1 METSETKAELFK
13 AFANF
18 KKKLKQPLKDAN
30 NPFFKSKYVPLENV
44 VQVVDE
50 AMTDTGLSYTQG
62 IADLEEGYLRVDTI
76 ILHESGEYMI
86 IKGSKVK
93 PTKLDPQSA
102 GSAITYARRYSLS
115 TALGIASD
123 PDDDGNGASQQA
135 KNNQQSKNTQQ
146 PKAQLKQP
154 EITLDAVKTSLN
166 DLVKKTNGDYTKIS
180 AYLLKQVGADNF
192 NTLSS
197 QQLFE
202 ANDYIKQLSDKADK
216 K

>member
-50 AMTDTGLSYTQG
+50 AMIDTGLSYTQG

-76 ILHESGEYMI
+76 VLHESGEYMV

-93 PTKLDPQSA
+93 PVKNDPQSA

-115 TALGIASD
+115 TAFGIASD

-135 KNNQQSKNTQQ
+135 KNNQQQKNTQQ
-146 PKAQLKQP
+146 PKAQPKPELTPEQKVVANIDWVNKKYQPKIELIKSWQEMEHEQALKAIK
-154 EITLDAVKTSLN
+154 EYA
-166 DLVKKTNGDYTKIS
+166 S
-180 AYLLKQVGADNF
+180 AMKGSEN
-192 NTLSS
+192 
-197 QQLFE
+197 
-202 ANDYIKQLSDKADK
+202 K
-216 K
+216 

>member
-50 AMTDTGLSYTQG
+50 AMIDTGLSYTQG

-76 ILHESGEYMI
+76 VLHESGEYMV

-93 PTKLDPQSA
+93 PVKNDPQSA
-102 GSAITYARRYSLS
+102 GSATTYARRYSLS
-115 TALGIASD
+115 TAFGIASD

-135 KNNQQSKNTQQ
+135 KNNQQPKNTQQ
-146 PKAQLKQP
+146 PEAQPKPELTPEQKVTANIEWVNKNYKP
-154 EITLDAVKTSLN
+154 EIGL
-166 DLVKKTNGDYTKIS
+166 
-180 AYLLKQVGADNF
+180 
-192 NTLSS
+192 
-197 QQLFE
+197 
-202 ANDYIKQLSDKADK
+202 IKYWQNMAPDKALK
-216 K
+216 AIKEYLKAMKEA

>member
-50 AMTDTGLSYTQG
+50 AMIDTGLSYTQG
-62 IADLEEGYLRVDTI
+62 ITDLEEGYLRVDTI
-76 ILHESGEYMI
+76 VLHESGEYMV

-93 PTKLDPQSA
+93 PVKNDPQSA

-115 TALGIASD
+115 TSFGIASD
-123 PDDDGNGASQQA
+123 PDDDGNGASQQS
-135 KNNQQSKNTQQ
+135 KNNQQPKNTQQ
-146 PKAQLKQP
+146 PKSQPKPELTPEQKVTANIEWVNKNYKP
-154 EITLDAVKTSLN
+154 EIGL
-166 DLVKKTNGDYTKIS
+166 
-180 AYLLKQVGADNF
+180 
-192 NTLSS
+192 
-197 QQLFE
+197 
-202 ANDYIKQLSDKADK
+202 IKSWQSMAPDKALK
-216 K
+216 AIKEYLKAMKEA

>member
-50 AMTDTGLSYTQG
+50 AMIDTGLSYTQG

-76 ILHESGEYMI
+76 VLHESGEYMV

-93 PTKLDPQSA
+93 PVKNDPQSA
-102 GSAITYARRYSLS
+102 GSATTYARRYSLS
-115 TALGIASD
+115 TAYGIASD

-135 KNNQQSKNTQQ
+135 KNNQQPKPQ
-146 PKAQLKQP
+146 PKPELTPEQKVVANIDWVNKKYKP
-154 EITLDAVKTSLN
+154 EIELIKSWQEMEHEQALKAI
-166 DLVKKTNGDYTKIS
+166 KEYAS
-180 AYLLKQVGADNF
+180 AMKGSEN
-192 NTLSS
+192 
-197 QQLFE
+197 
-202 ANDYIKQLSDKADK
+202 K
-216 K
+216 

>member
-50 AMTDTGLSYTQG
+50 AMMDTGLSYTQG

-76 ILHESGEYMI
+76 VLHESGEYMV

-93 PTKLDPQSA
+93 PVKNDPQSA
-102 GSAITYARRYSLS
+102 GSATTYARRYSLS
-115 TALGIASD
+115 TAFGIASD

-146 PKAQLKQP
+146 PKAQPKPELTPEQKVAANIDWVNKKYKP
-154 EITLDAVKTSLN
+154 EIELIKSWQEMEHERALKAI
-166 DLVKKTNGDYTKIS
+166 KE
-180 AYLLKQVGADNF
+180 YLKAMK
-192 NTLSS
+192 
-197 QQLFE
+197 E
-202 ANDYIKQLSDKADK
+202 A
-216 K
+216 

>member
-50 AMTDTGLSYTQG
+50 AMIDTGLSYTQG

-76 ILHESGEYMI
+76 VLHESGEYMV

-93 PTKLDPQSA
+93 PVKNDPQSA

-115 TALGIASD
+115 TAFGIASD

-146 PKAQLKQP
+146 PKSQPKPELTPEQKVEANIDWVNKKYKP
-154 EITLDAVKTSLN
+154 EIEL
-166 DLVKKTNGDYTKIS
+166 
-180 AYLLKQVGADNF
+180 
-192 NTLSS
+192 
-197 QQLFE
+197 
-202 ANDYIKQLSDKADK
+202 IKSWQSMTPDKALK
-216 K
+216 AIKEYAEAMKEA

>member
-1 METSETKAELFK
+1 METSETRAELFK

-50 AMTDTGLSYTQG
+50 AMIDTGLSYVQE
-62 IADLEEGYLRVDTI
+62 IEDLEEGYLRVDTI
-76 ILHESGEYMI
+76 VLHESGEYMV

-93 PTKLDPQSA
+93 PVKNDPQSA
-102 GSAITYARRYSLS
+102 GSATTYARRYSLS
-115 TALGIASD
+115 TAFGIASD

-146 PKAQLKQP
+146 PKAQPKPELTPEQKVVANIDWVNKKYKP
-154 EITLDAVKTSLN
+154 EIELIKSWQEMEHEQA
-166 DLVKKTNGDYTKIS
+166 
-180 AYLLKQVGADNF
+180 LKA
-192 NTLSS
+192 
-197 QQLFE
+197 
-202 ANDYIKQLSDKADK
+202 IKEYASTMKGSENK
-216 K
+216 

>member
-50 AMTDTGLSYTQG
+50 AMIDTGLSYTQG

-86 IKGSKVK
+86 INGSKVK

-123 PDDDGNGASQQA
+123 TDDDGNGASQQA
-135 KNNQQSKNTQQ
+135 KNNQQPNNTKQSQNQ
-146 PKAQLKQP
+146 PKPELTPEQKVTANIEWVNKNYKP
-154 EITLDAVKTSLN
+154 EIGL
-166 DLVKKTNGDYTKIS
+166 
-180 AYLLKQVGADNF
+180 
-192 NTLSS
+192 
-197 QQLFE
+197 
-202 ANDYIKQLSDKADK
+202 IKSWQNMAPDKALK
-216 K
+216 AIKEYLKAMKEA

>member
-50 AMTDTGLSYTQG
+50 AMIDTGLSYTQG

-76 ILHESGEYMI
+76 VLHESGEYMV

-93 PTKLDPQSA
+93 PVKNDPQSA
-102 GSAITYARRYSLS
+102 GSATTYARRYSLS
-115 TALGIASD
+115 TAFGIASD

-135 KNNQQSKNTQQ
+135 KNNQQQKNIQQ
-146 PKAQLKQP
+146 PKAQPKPELTPEQKVAANIDWVNKKYKP
-154 EITLDAVKTSLN
+154 EIELIKSWQEMEHKQALKAI
-166 DLVKKTNGDYTKIS
+166 KEYAS
-180 AYLLKQVGADNF
+180 AMKGSEN
-192 NTLSS
+192 
-197 QQLFE
+197 
-202 ANDYIKQLSDKADK
+202 K
-216 K
+216 

>member
-50 AMTDTGLSYTQG
+50 AMIDTGLSYIQE
-62 IADLEEGYLRVDTI
+62 IEDLEEGYLRVDTI
-76 ILHESGEYMI
+76 VLHESGEYMV

-93 PTKLDPQSA
+93 PVKNDPQSA
-102 GSAITYARRYSLS
+102 GSATTYARRYSLS
-115 TALGIASD
+115 TAFGIASD

-146 PKAQLKQP
+146 PKVQPKPELTPEQKVVANIDWVNKKYKP
-154 EITLDAVKTSLN
+154 EIELIKSWQEMEHEQA
-166 DLVKKTNGDYTKIS
+166 
-180 AYLLKQVGADNF
+180 LKAIKEYA
-192 NTLSS
+192 
-197 QQLFE
+197 E
-202 ANDYIKQLSDKADK
+202 AMKEA
-216 K
+216 

>member
-50 AMTDTGLSYTQG
+50 AMIDTGLSYTQG

-76 ILHESGEYMI
+76 VLHESGEYMV

-93 PTKLDPQSA
+93 PVKNDPQSA

-146 PKAQLKQP
+146 PKAQPKPELTPEQKVAANIDWVNKKYKP
-154 EITLDAVKTSLN
+154 EIELIKSWQEMEHEQALKAI
-166 DLVKKTNGDYTKIS
+166 KE
-180 AYLLKQVGADNF
+180 YLKAMK
-192 NTLSS
+192 
-197 QQLFE
+197 E
-202 ANDYIKQLSDKADK
+202 A
-216 K
+216 

>member
-50 AMTDTGLSYTQG
+50 AMTDTGLSYTQE
-62 IADLEEGYLRVDTI
+62 IADLEEWYLRVDTI
-76 ILHESGEYMI
+76 VLHESGEYMV

-93 PTKLDPQSA
+93 PVKNDPQSA

-115 TALGIASD
+115 TAFGIASD
-123 PDDDGNGASQQA
+123 PDDDGNGASQQ
-135 KNNQQSKNTQQ
+135 
-146 PKAQLKQP
+146 PKAKPKPELTPEQKVTANIEWVNKNYKP
-154 EITLDAVKTSLN
+154 EI
-166 DLVKKTNGDYTKIS
+166 GI
-180 AYLLKQVGADNF
+180 
-192 NTLSS
+192 
-197 QQLFE
+197 
-202 ANDYIKQLSDKADK
+202 IKSWQSMAPDKALK
-216 K
+216 AIKEYAEAMKEA

>member
-1 METSETKAELFK
+1 METPEKRAELFK

-18 KKKLKQPLKDAN
+18 KKKLKQPLKDAD

-50 AMTDTGLSYTQG
+50 AMIDTGLSYIQE
-62 IADLEEGYLRVDTI
+62 IEDLGEGYLRVDTI

-123 PDDDGNGASQQA
+123 TDDDGNGASQQA
-135 KNNQQSKNTQQ
+135 KNNQQPKNTQQ
-146 PKAQLKQP
+146 PKANPKPELTPEQKVAANIDWVNKKYKP
-154 EITLDAVKTSLN
+154 EIELIKSWQEMEHEQA
-166 DLVKKTNGDYTKIS
+166 
-180 AYLLKQVGADNF
+180 LKAIKEY
-192 NTLSS
+192 SKAMK
-197 QQLFE
+197 E
-202 ANDYIKQLSDKADK
+202 A
-216 K
+216 

>member
-50 AMTDTGLSYTQG
+50 AMIDTGLSYTQG

-76 ILHESGEYMI
+76 VLHESGEYMV

-93 PTKLDPQSA
+93 PVKNDPQSA

-115 TALGIASD
+115 TAFGIASD
-123 PDDDGNGASQQA
+123 PDDDGNGASQQS
-135 KNNQQSKNTQQ
+135 KNNQQLKNTQQ
-146 PKAQLKQP
+146 PKAQHKPELTPEQKVVANIDWVNKKYKP
-154 EITLDAVKTSLN
+154 EIELIKSWQEMEHEQALKAI
-166 DLVKKTNGDYTKIS
+166 KEYAS
-180 AYLLKQVGADNF
+180 AMKGSEN
-192 NTLSS
+192 
-197 QQLFE
+197 
-202 ANDYIKQLSDKADK
+202 K
-216 K
+216 

>member
-50 AMTDTGLSYTQG
+50 AMMDTGLSYIQE
-62 IADLEEGYLRVDTI
+62 IEDLEEGYLRVDTI
-76 ILHESGEYMI
+76 ILHESGEYMV

-93 PTKLDPQSA
+93 PVKNDPQSA

-115 TALGIASD
+115 TAFGIASD

-135 KNNQQSKNTQQ
+135 KNNQQSKNAQQ
-146 PKAQLKQP
+146 PKAQPKPELTPEQKVEANIDWVNKKYKP
-154 EITLDAVKTSLN
+154 EIELIKSWQEMEHEQA
-166 DLVKKTNGDYTKIS
+166 
-180 AYLLKQVGADNF
+180 LKAIKEYA
-192 NTLSS
+192 
-197 QQLFE
+197 E
-202 ANDYIKQLSDKADK
+202 AMKEA
-216 K
+216 

>member
-76 ILHESGEYMI
+76 VLHESGEYMV

-93 PTKLDPQSA
+93 PVKNDPQSA
-102 GSAITYARRYSLS
+102 GSATTYARRYSLS
-115 TALGIASD
+115 TAFGIASD
-123 PDDDGNGASQQA
+123 PDDDGNGASQQS

-146 PKAQLKQP
+146 PKAQPKPELTPEQKVTANIEWVNKNYKP
-154 EITLDAVKTSLN
+154 EIEL
-166 DLVKKTNGDYTKIS
+166 
-180 AYLLKQVGADNF
+180 
-192 NTLSS
+192 
-197 QQLFE
+197 
-202 ANDYIKQLSDKADK
+202 IKSWQSMTPDKALK
-216 K
+216 AIKEYAEAMKEA

>member
-1 METSETKAELFK
+1 METSETRAELFK

-50 AMTDTGLSYTQG
+50 AMIDTGLSYTQG

-76 ILHESGEYMI
+76 VLHESGEYMV

-93 PTKLDPQSA
+93 PVKNDPQSA
-102 GSAITYARRYSLS
+102 GSATTYARRYSLS
-115 TALGIASD
+115 TAFGIASD

-135 KNNQQSKNTQQ
+135 KNNQQSKNAQQ
-146 PKAQLKQP
+146 PKNQTKPELTPEQKVTANIEWVNKNYKP
-154 EITLDAVKTSLN
+154 EIGL
-166 DLVKKTNGDYTKIS
+166 
-180 AYLLKQVGADNF
+180 
-192 NTLSS
+192 
-197 QQLFE
+197 
-202 ANDYIKQLSDKADK
+202 IKSWQNMAPDKALEAIK
-216 K
+216 EYLKAMKEA

>member
-50 AMTDTGLSYTQG
+50 AMIDTGLSYIQE
-62 IADLEEGYLRVDTI
+62 IEDLEEGYLRVDTI
-76 ILHESGEYMI
+76 VLHESGEYMV

-93 PTKLDPQSA
+93 PVKNDPQSA
-102 GSAITYARRYSLS
+102 GSATTYARRYSLS
-115 TALGIASD
+115 TAFGIASD

-146 PKAQLKQP
+146 PKAQPKPELTPEQKVVANIDWVNKKYKP
-154 EITLDAVKTSLN
+154 EIELIKSWQEMEHEQALKAI
-166 DLVKKTNGDYTKIS
+166 KEYAS
-180 AYLLKQVGADNF
+180 AMKGSEN
-192 NTLSS
+192 
-197 QQLFE
+197 
-202 ANDYIKQLSDKADK
+202 K
-216 K
+216 

>member
-50 AMTDTGLSYTQG
+50 AMIDTGLSYTQG

-76 ILHESGEYMI
+76 VLHESGEYMV

-93 PTKLDPQSA
+93 PVKNDPQSA
-102 GSAITYARRYSLS
+102 GSATTYARRYSLS
-115 TALGIASD
+115 TAFGIASD
-123 PDDDGNGASQQA
+123 PDDDGNGASQQT
-135 KNNQQSKNTQQ
+135 KNDQQPKNAQQ
-146 PKAQLKQP
+146 PKAQPKPELTPEQKVEANIDWVNKKYKP
-154 EITLDAVKTSLN
+154 EIELIKSWQEMEHEQALKAI
-166 DLVKKTNGDYTKIS
+166 KEYAS
-180 AYLLKQVGADNF
+180 AMKGSEN
-192 NTLSS
+192 
-197 QQLFE
+197 
-202 ANDYIKQLSDKADK
+202 K
-216 K
+216 

>member
-50 AMTDTGLSYTQG
+50 AMIDTGLSYTQG

-76 ILHESGEYMI
+76 VLHESGEYMV

-93 PTKLDPQSA
+93 PVKNDPQSA

-115 TALGIASD
+115 TAFGIASD

-135 KNNQQSKNTQQ
+135 KNNQQPKNTQQ
-146 PKAQLKQP
+146 PKAQPKPELTPEQKVVANIDWVNKKYKP
-154 EITLDAVKTSLN
+154 EIELIKSWQEMEHEQALKAI
-166 DLVKKTNGDYTKIS
+166 KEYAS
-180 AYLLKQVGADNF
+180 AMKGSEN
-192 NTLSS
+192 
-197 QQLFE
+197 
-202 ANDYIKQLSDKADK
+202 K
-216 K
+216 

>member
-50 AMTDTGLSYTQG
+50 AMIDTGLSYIQE
-62 IADLEEGYLRVDTI
+62 IEDLEEGYLRVDTI
-76 ILHESGEYMI
+76 VLHESGEYMV

-93 PTKLDPQSA
+93 PVKNDPQSA
-102 GSAITYARRYSLS
+102 GSATTYARRYSLS
-115 TALGIASD
+115 TAFGIASD

-146 PKAQLKQP
+146 PKSQPKPELTPEQKVVANIDWVNKKYKP
-154 EITLDAVKTSLN
+154 EIELIKSWQEMEHEQALKAI
-166 DLVKKTNGDYTKIS
+166 KEYAS
-180 AYLLKQVGADNF
+180 AMKGSEN
-192 NTLSS
+192 
-197 QQLFE
+197 
-202 ANDYIKQLSDKADK
+202 K
-216 K
+216 

>member
-1 METSETKAELFK
+1 METSETRAELFK

-50 AMTDTGLSYTQG
+50 AMIDTGLSYTQG

-76 ILHESGEYMI
+76 VLHESGEYMV

-93 PTKLDPQSA
+93 PVKNDPQSA
-102 GSAITYARRYSLS
+102 GSATTYARRYSLS
-115 TALGIASD
+115 TAFGIASD

-135 KNNQQSKNTQQ
+135 KNNQQPKNTQQ
-146 PKAQLKQP
+146 PKNQTKPELTPEQKVTANIEWVNKNYKP
-154 EITLDAVKTSLN
+154 EIEL
-166 DLVKKTNGDYTKIS
+166 
-180 AYLLKQVGADNF
+180 
-192 NTLSS
+192 
-197 QQLFE
+197 
-202 ANDYIKQLSDKADK
+202 IKSWQSMTPDKALK
-216 K
+216 AIKEYAEAMKEA

>member
-50 AMTDTGLSYTQG
+50 AMIDTGLSYTQG

-76 ILHESGEYMI
+76 VLHESGEYMV

-93 PTKLDPQSA
+93 PVKNDPQSA

-115 TALGIASD
+115 TALGIASE

-135 KNNQQSKNTQQ
+135 KNNQQPKNIQQ
-146 PKAQLKQP
+146 PKAQPKPELTPEQKVAANIDWVNKKYKP
-154 EITLDAVKTSLN
+154 EIELIKSWQEMEHEQALKAI
-166 DLVKKTNGDYTKIS
+166 KEYAS
-180 AYLLKQVGADNF
+180 AMKGSEN
-192 NTLSS
+192 
-197 QQLFE
+197 
-202 ANDYIKQLSDKADK
+202 K
-216 K
+216 

>member
-1 METSETKAELFK
+1 METSETRAELFK

-50 AMTDTGLSYTQG
+50 AMIDTGLSYIQE
-62 IADLEEGYLRVDTI
+62 IEDLEEGYLRVDTI
-76 ILHESGEYMI
+76 VLHESGEYMV

-93 PTKLDPQSA
+93 PVKNDPQSA
-102 GSAITYARRYSLS
+102 GSATTYARRYSLS
-115 TALGIASD
+115 TAFGIASD

-146 PKAQLKQP
+146 PKAQPKPELTPEQKVVANIDWVNKKYKP
-154 EITLDAVKTSLN
+154 EIELIKSWQEMEHEQALKAI
-166 DLVKKTNGDYTKIS
+166 KEYAS
-180 AYLLKQVGADNF
+180 AMKGSEN
-192 NTLSS
+192 
-197 QQLFE
+197 
-202 ANDYIKQLSDKADK
+202 K
-216 K
+216 

>member
-76 ILHESGEYMI
+76 VLHESGEYMV

-93 PTKLDPQSA
+93 PVKNDPQSA

-115 TALGIASD
+115 TAFGIASD

-135 KNNQQSKNTQQ
+135 KNNQQPKNTQQ
-146 PKAQLKQP
+146 PKAQPKSELTPEQKVVANIDWVNKKYKP
-154 EITLDAVKTSLN
+154 EIELIKSWQEMEHEQALKAI
-166 DLVKKTNGDYTKIS
+166 KEYAS
-180 AYLLKQVGADNF
+180 AMKGSEN
-192 NTLSS
+192 
-197 QQLFE
+197 
-202 ANDYIKQLSDKADK
+202 K
-216 K
+216 

>member
-50 AMTDTGLSYTQG
+50 AMIDTGLSYTQG

-76 ILHESGEYMI
+76 VLHESGEYMV

-93 PTKLDPQSA
+93 PVKNDPQSA
-102 GSAITYARRYSLS
+102 GSATTYARRYSLS
-115 TALGIASD
+115 TAFGIASD
-123 PDDDGNGASQQA
+123 PDDDGNGASQQS

-146 PKAQLKQP
+146 PKAQPKPELTPEQKVTANIEWVNKNYKP
-154 EITLDAVKTSLN
+154 EIEL
-166 DLVKKTNGDYTKIS
+166 
-180 AYLLKQVGADNF
+180 
-192 NTLSS
+192 
-197 QQLFE
+197 
-202 ANDYIKQLSDKADK
+202 IKSWQSMTPDKALK
-216 K
+216 AIKEYAEAMKEA